1 MSHRSIRSIIEG
13 QELVTASENA
23 TVAEAARLM
32 REKQVGAVMV
42 LEAGKLAGVFTE
54 RDALFRVV
62 AESRDVQTTRL
73 SEVMTRRPRTLS
85 PDKTFSDALDI
96 MHEGGFRH
104 VPVVEEGRPV
114 GMISCRDAL
123 GPELEDFIYELLR
136 QERAQDVLSG

>member
-13 QELVTASENA
+13 QELVTAPESA
-23 TVAEAARLM
+23 TVADAARLM
-32 REKQVGAVMV
+32 REKRVGAVMV
-42 LEAGKLAGVFTE
+42 VEEGKLAGVFTE

-62 AESRDVQTTRL
+62 AESRNVETTRL
-73 SEVMTRRPRTLS
+73 SEVMTRKPQTVS
-85 PDKTFSDALDI
+85 PDKTFSDALHI

-104 VPVVEEGRPV
+104 VPVVEDGRPV

>member
-1 MSHRSIRSIIEG
+1 MSHRAIGSIIEG
-13 QELVTASENA
+13 QELVTAPESA

-32 REKQVGAVMV
+32 REKRVGAVMV
-42 LEAGKLAGVFTE
+42 VEQGRLVGVFTE

-62 AESRDVQTTRL
+62 AESRDVETTRL
-73 SEVMTRRPRTLS
+73 SEVMTHNPRSVS
-85 PDKTFSDALDI
+85 PAEAFSDALHI

-104 VPVVEEGRPV
+104 VPVVVDGCPV